1 MRRGI
6 KKFKWFERLYGKAPK
21 QASNK
26 QQASYDNHDA
36 RQFRRVQSHGHGH
49 KRWRHTHTRWLDET
63 SKIPTVLN
71 ELFAREN
78 ISSKDQL
85 DYWCGHEKR
94 AKLYNHVKYIASE
107 HWNKLKVPESSVRYH
122 YEMVLTGFKISR
134 V

>member
-6 KKFKWFERLYGKAPK
+6 KNLKWFERLYGKAPK

-26 QQASYDNHDA
+26 QATTIMTHANSVASRA
-36 RQFRRVQSHGHGH
+36 TVTATSGGG
-49 KRWRHTHTRWLDET
+49 THTRWLDET
-63 SKIPTVLN
+63 SKISTVLN
-71 ELFAREN
+71 ELSAREN

-85 DYWCGHEKR
+85 DYLCGHEKR